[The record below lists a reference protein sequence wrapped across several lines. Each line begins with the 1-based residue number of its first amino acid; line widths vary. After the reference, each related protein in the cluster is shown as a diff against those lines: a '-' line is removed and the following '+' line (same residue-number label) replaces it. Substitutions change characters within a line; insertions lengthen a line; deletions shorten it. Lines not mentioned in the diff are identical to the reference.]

1 MSAEHDAG
9 PDSPPHPL
17 PPQVTDD
24 VPDVHNADSRMPGFR
39 TAPAPG
45 RPGRFALFPSSL
57 PFRDIALP
65 RALQARPFR
74 RYWSSQIIALCG
86 AWMQNTAASLVVL
99 SLTSSAVLIGAVNIV
114 TALPL
119 LLLSLFGGVIA
130 DRLNRRKI
138 IIATQSML
146 GCLSL
151 VYAWLIL
158 TGRLEYWHVL
168 ALAAVAGS
176 IQAFE
181 LPAGQS
187 FVTELVDREDMSQA
201 LALNSAS
208 FNATRTVGPALAGIV
223 IGVLGT
229 GAAFV
234 INAIT
239 LLAPISVLVSLKTMI
254 TPHFRKRSGQSG
266 LASLKAG
273 VHHIRTNDDLLG
285 LVLMS
290 SVFSFLVFPNL
301 LVLMPLYVT
310 TELGGGEGWVA
321 VMISVLGIGAL
332 AGSIG
337 ILRGS
342 RLEAAAGKRLRTAM
356 TGLAVGL
363 FWLAL
368 SPNPWFAI
376 PGIVIAGFSFTTGNT
391 QIMTRLQQ
399 LAPDDMRGRVLSVNS
414 LAFNGVMPFA
424 TLTVAG
430 VAQLIGQPL
439 VMLIC
444 GVLLVGMSTWLWRRY
459 VWQAFVPAGQIVPVT
474 TSPGR

>member
-1 MSAEHDAG
+1 MSAQHDTGSEPPTLPSTAQ
-9 PDSPPHPL
+9 DSEGA
-17 PPQVTDD
+17 TDD
-24 VPDVHNADSRMPGFR
+24 RGARTRLPRFR
-39 TAPAPG
+39 SAPAPG
-45 RPGRFALFPSSL
+45 QPGRFALFPSSL

-65 RALQARPFR
+65 RALQTRPFR
-74 RYWSSQIIALCG
+74 LYWSSQIVALCG

-99 SLTSSAVLIGAVNIV
+99 SLTSSAVLIGTLNVV
-114 TALPL
+114 TAVPL
-119 LLLSLFGGVIA
+119 LLLSLFGGVLA

-138 IIATQSML
+138 IIATQSLM

-151 VYAWLIL
+151 IYAWLIL
-158 TGRLEYWHVL
+158 TDRLEYWHVL
-168 ALAAVAGS
+168 ALSAVAGT

-187 FVTELVDREDMSQA
+187 FVIELVHREDMPQA

-208 FNATRTVGPALAGIV
+208 FNATRTVGPAMAGIV
-223 IGVLGT
+223 IGALGT

-234 INAIT
+234 INAFT
-239 LLAPISVLVSLKTMI
+239 LLAPISVLVRLKRMI
-254 TPHFRKRSGQSG
+254 EPHVRKRSGQSG
-266 LASLKAG
+266 IASLKAG
-273 VHHIRTNDDLLG
+273 VHHIRTNDALLG

-310 TELGGGEGWVA
+310 RELGGGEGWVA

-342 RLEAAAGKRLRTAM
+342 RLEAAAGRRMRIAM
-356 TGLAVGL
+356 GGLAVGL

-368 SPNPWFAI
+368 APNPWVAI

-399 LAPDDMRGRVLSVNS
+399 LAPDEMRGRVMSVNS

-430 VAQLIGQPL
+430 LSQLIGQSL
-439 VMLIC
+439 VMVIC
-444 GVLLVGMSTWLWRRY
+444 GVLLAGISAWLWRRY
-459 VWQAFVPAGQIVPVT
+459 VWSAFVPAEPLVT
-474 TSPGR
+474 PELAL